1 MAPPNL
7 EHALKAQIVGDGNAL
22 RPAFLHVERSARGLR
37 WIDRLPPE
45 CEQTAIAIAQQQNIP
60 EFLARVLAGRG
71 GVPETIADH
80 LDPTLKALMPDPSTL
95 QGMDK
100 AADCLAQAIRDKR
113 PMAIFGDYDVDGAA
127 SVALLRRFASAH
139 GHDAR
144 FYIPDRTLEGYGP
157 SVTAFDEL
165 ISDGASLIIT
175 VDCGTM
181 AYEPIAH
188 ARDKGVD
195 VIVLDHHQADEHL
208 PDALAVVNPNR
219 LDDISGLGYLA
230 AAGVVYLCLVAT
242 ARKLRQGEWYDDGVS
257 PPDLLRWLD
266 IVALATVCDVV
277 PLTGLNR
284 AFVAKGLQ
292 VMRQRLNTGLRT
304 LADSAGLTS
313 APTTYHLGYV
323 LGPRLNAGGRIG
335 RSDLAA
341 HLLSTDD
348 DVQAAEIAGTLE
360 HLNSER
366 KSMQHTLQ
374 EEALAQAD
382 AANQARPDA
391 AVTVAQGEGWHKGLI
406 GLIAARL
413 AERFSRPSLVVT
425 WDAHGTGSGSARSIP
440 GADIG
445 AAIRS
450 AADAKLLL
458 RGGGH
463 AMAAGFTL
471 TRDMAAEFFSY
482 VEDQLSSHV
491 AGAQAEAS
499 LKIDGALMAS
509 SATLS
514 LMSTLERAGPFGS
527 GNPQPRFAF
536 AAHRCKFAKI
546 VGERHVRCTLIA
558 SDGGRIDAIA
568 FNSADSEI
576 GKLLLESSGLPIHVA
591 GQLRR
596 SDWGGREKIELHIED
611 VVSAQK

>member
-1 MAPPNL
+1 MT
-7 EHALKAQIVGDGNAL
+7 ALNAHILDNDYAQQ
-22 RPAFLHVERSARGLR
+22 PAFLAVERSARGLR
-37 WIDRLPPE
+37 WIDRLGVE
-45 CEQTAIAIAQQQNIP
+45 FEQTAIALAQEQNIP
-60 EFLARVLAGRG
+60 DILARVLAGRG
-71 GVPETIADH
+71 CVLESITDH
-80 LDPTLKALMPDPSTL
+80 LDPTIKALMPDPSTL
-95 QGMDK
+95 QGMD
-100 AADCLAQAIRDKR
+100 AAAQCLSDAIRDKR

-127 SVALLRRFASAH
+127 SVALLRRFLSAH

-157 SVTAFDEL
+157 SITAFDEL
-165 ISDGASLIIT
+165 IADGASLIIT

-188 ARDKGVD
+188 ARGKGVD
-195 VIVLDHHQADEHL
+195 VIVLDHHQADENL
-208 PDALAVVNPNR
+208 PDALAIVNPNR
-219 LDDISGLGYLA
+219 LDDISGQGHLA

-242 ARKLRQGEWYDDGVS
+242 ARKLRQEKWYSDKLS
-257 PPDLLRWLD
+257 PPDLLRLLD
-266 IVALATVCDVV
+266 LVALATVCDVV

-292 VMRQRLNTGLRT
+292 VMRQRNNTGLRM
-304 LADSAGLTS
+304 LADSARLKS

-335 RSDLAA
+335 RSDLATQ
-341 HLLSTDD
+341 LLSSEDE
-348 DVQAAEIAGTLE
+348 VQAAEIADTLE
-360 HLNSER
+360 QLNSDR
-366 KSMQHTLQ
+366 KSMQHALQ
-374 EEALAQAD
+374 EEALSQAD
-382 AANQARPDA
+382 ATMQANPGA
-391 AVTVAQGEGWHKGLI
+391 AIVIAQGEGWHKGLI

-413 AERFSRPSLVVT
+413 TERFSRPSLVVS
-425 WDAHGTGSGSARSIP
+425 WDTRAVGSGSARSIR

-445 AAIRS
+445 AAIRA
-450 AADAKLLL
+450 AADAILLQ

-471 TRDMAAEFFSY
+471 TRDMADEFFSF
-482 VEDQLSSHV
+482 VEDQLSSQV
-491 AGAQAEAS
+491 AGARDEAS

-509 SATLS
+509 SVTLD
-514 LMSTLERAGPFGS
+514 LMTTLERAGPFGA

-546 VGERHVRCTLIA
+546 VGERHVRCSLTS
-558 SDGGRIDAIA
+558 SDGRRIDAIA
-568 FNSADSEI
+568 FNAADSEI
-576 GKLLLESSGLPIHVA
+576 GRVLLESSGLPVHVA

-611 VVSAQK
+611 VAKALK